1 MTNSSNSETYTATRL
16 HPRTMPIQVEID
28 GHPVTAYAGES
39 IAAVLMAFTE
49 SSFYNLDRSLFCG
62 MGTCHQCLVTVDG
75 VRDVRAC
82 MTPVS
87 AGMKIT
93 TDAEPSST
101 IGNPPQQQPFVE
113 KEVDVVI
120 IGAGPAGMAAAA
132 TLVAAA
138 TTAAEAEFGH
148 PATSHGPTV
157 LLLDAYPQM
166 GGHYYR
172 QPAPTFGPHPLTEG
186 KRQQEFENLHQEA
199 ANPSI
204 ETLHEATVWSV
215 LKDED
220 GFEIR
225 VSRPGQR
232 TTIRCEILLGCPGAY
247 DRPFLF
253 PGWHLPGV
261 ITLGGAQML
270 LKGHGILPGK
280 RVLVAG
286 SGPLVLAAAAGLSQ
300 AGAEVVAVL
309 DTAGALEGGMQA
321 PLSLFG
327 QLGRLKEGWD
337 YLRAIRQGGA
347 PLKFRHAIF
356 EAQGQ
361 EGVERAVYGPIVCA
375 GLLAQHRPDS
385 PPQM

>member
-39 IAAVLMAFTE
+39 IAAVLMAQGQRTFTE

-101 IGNPPQQQPFVE
+101 IGNP
-113 KEVDVVI
+113 
-120 IGAGPAGMAAAA
+120 
-132 TLVAAA
+132 
-138 TTAAEAEFGH
+138 TTAAEAGFGH
-148 PATSHGPTV
+148 PATPGGPTV

-361 EGVERAVYGPIVCA
+361 EGVERAVHLLCA